1 MMAKYHMN
9 PLTTNSLVEMYESA
23 KNNTSIIINELD
35 MNGNELVVQRV
46 GQNIMSLKVAAEMSI
61 QLIESTNP

>member
-46 GQNIMSLKVAAEMSI
+46 G
-61 QLIESTNP
+61 